1 MSSTSWCQFDS
12 FNCEF
17 PLSGPSRL
25 AAIDRDLNQKDPFMP
40 MTSSSATLLQAPG
53 SIVTNT
59 ASTPSDFSEQLT
71 PPRKQARH
79 SPAPDSDVILKRQRN
94 TIAARKYRQK
104 RLDRITELETA
115 LKAMTRERDDLKI
128 QLARQEAE
136 TSALKELMRSR
147 PS

>member
-1 MSSTSWCQFDS
+1 MKALTTSF
-12 FNCEF
+12 
-17 PLSGPSRL
+17 
-25 AAIDRDLNQKDPFMP
+25 ADRGEKDPLMP
-40 MTSSSATLLQAPG
+40 MTSGSATLLQAPG
-53 SIVTNT
+53 SIITNT

-71 PPRKQARH
+71 PPLKQARH
-79 SPAPDSDVILKRQRN
+79 SPAAPDSDVILKRQRN